1 MISQTVTVVNAQGL
15 HMRPAGLLAA
25 EMKKFKGCNVTLKA
39 NGKDIKATAIMQIMS
54 AGIKSG
60 TSVEIVCD
68 GENEQEALNKAVEM
82 FQNGFG
88 E

>member
-1 MISQTVTVVNAQGL
+1 
-15 HMRPAGLLAA
+15 
-25 EMKKFKGCNVTLKA
+25 
-39 NGKDIKATAIMQIMS
+39 MQIMS

>member
-1 MISQTVTVVNAQGL
+1 MLSQTVTVVNAQGL
-15 HMRPAGLLAA
+15 HMRPAGLLAT